1 MSCNLDSFC
10 AELISNI
17 KKESDFIT
25 TKIDI
30 DYKENKDKWLI
41 IEKYQ
46 LQIDEFLYKYSHSLA
61 GIINTNTNELLGID
75 KKCTEKIKEVTTRL
89 KSYITDLEE

>member
-1 MSCNLDSFC
+1 MSVLN
-10 AELISNI
+10 
-17 KKESDFIT
+17 
-25 TKIDI
+25 
-30 DYKENKDKWLI
+30 
-41 IEKYQ
+41 
-46 LQIDEFLYKYSHSLA
+46 KYSHSLA